1 MGNLIKGDTLTVGIA
16 FASDYDPSRIEDI
29 VVAINGKKVG
39 RLLDDTIEATTD
51 PRLFLLK
58 LTSSVTRQYSG
69 DVLFTFAV
77 TDEELRVKHSAPIA
91 VPFTYSPYASIDTTK
106 SNVAD
111 ITVNV
116 EIEDAGLVANVTLA
130 TIYRGASAYE
140 IAVQN
145 GFVGTELEWLESLKT
160 PNVSVVLTNATDGQ
174 VIMHNLNGVVKG
186 FFFDAD
192 GEEDTSVRFKKNN
205 ANSVLLDLPI
215 LDEILSPTVTG
226 TVYFIK
232 LS

>member
-29 VVAINGKKVG
+29 AVAINGKRVG
-39 RLLDDTIEATTD
+39 RLSDDTIEATAN

-58 LTSSVTRQYSG
+58 LTSSITRQYSG
-69 DVLFTFAV
+69 DVLFTVAV
-77 TDEELRVKHSAPIA
+77 TDEQLRVKHSPPIT
-91 VPFTYSPYASIDTTK
+91 VPFTYSPYASIDATK
-106 SNVAD
+106 SNVTD
-111 ITVNV
+111 ITINV

-130 TIYRGASAYE
+130 TIYRGYSAYE

-145 GFVGTELEWLESLKT
+145 GFVGTVTEWEESLRT
-160 PNVSVVLTNATDGQ
+160 PSVSVVITNATDGQ
-174 VIMHNLNGVVKG
+174 VITHNLNGAVKG

-192 GEEDTSVRFKKNN
+192 GDEDTSVRFKKNN

-215 LDEILSPTVTG
+215 FDEIINPTISG
-226 TVYFIK
+226 TAYFIK

>member
-29 VVAINGKKVG
+29 AVAINGKRVG
-39 RLLDDTIEATTD
+39 RLSDETIEATAN

-58 LTSSVTRQYSG
+58 LTSSITRQYSG
-69 DVLFTFAV
+69 DALFTVAV
-77 TDEELRVKHSAPIA
+77 TDEELRVKHTPPIT

-106 SNVAD
+106 SDVPSVT
-111 ITVNV
+111 ISV
-116 EIEDAGLVANVTLA
+116 EIEEAGITASAILA
-130 TIYRGASAYE
+130 TIYR
-140 IAVQN
+140 VQMA
-145 GFVGTELEWLESLKT
+145 T
-160 PNVSVVLTNATDGQ
+160 VVLTNATDGQ
-174 VIMHNLNGVVKG
+174 VITHNLNGVVKG
-186 FFFDAD
+186 FFYDAD

-215 LDEILSPTVTG
+215 FDEIINPAISG
-226 TVYFIK
+226 TAYFIK